1 MNSSKS
7 KFGFVLFGAVD
18 HNRYNGPLYTLPLA
32 NSLFQNFTDP
42 FQLEITM
49 NGLGL
54 QGNDANITLYD
65 KKSAALLDSGT
76 TLTVVSKH
84 IGDLIAAQVN
94 GTIAGKDQCIRLPK
108 CPSKKEN
115 KKLIF
120 NFSGA
125 EVAVDINQ
133 MMNKHK
139 GKCYLQ
145 FAVHEDTSN
154 DAIIF
159 GDNFLRSVYLVYNLE
174 DKEISIAPANF
185 NSSLPENIEPIKS
198 TVPSAIRAPQYYNTY
213 SEHATATAVT
223 GDIFAPEATMS
234 MAPINKTNGSSNRT
248 LNSSRFD
255 LQKRVYSNQASLKNS
270 SLIAFFLASLLA
282 LAL

>member
-1 MNSSKS
+1 M
-7 KFGFVLFGAVD
+7 
-18 HNRYNGPLYTLPLA
+18 
-32 NSLFQNFTDP
+32 
-42 FQLEITM
+42 
-49 NGLGL
+49 
-54 QGNDANITLYD
+54 
-65 KKSAALLDSGT
+65 
-76 TLTVVSKH
+76 SKH

-185 NSSLPENIEPIKS
+185 NSSLPENIEPIKVQYQAQSERHS
-198 TVPSAIRAPQYYNTY
+198 TTIHIQNMLLLLLLLETY
-213 SEHATATAVT
+213 SRQKLQCPWH
-223 GDIFAPEATMS
+223 GSIRQ
-234 MAPINKTNGSSNRT
+234 MAHQIE
-248 LNSSRFD
+248 L
-255 LQKRVYSNQASLKNS
+255 
-270 SLIAFFLASLLA
+270 
-282 LAL
+282 